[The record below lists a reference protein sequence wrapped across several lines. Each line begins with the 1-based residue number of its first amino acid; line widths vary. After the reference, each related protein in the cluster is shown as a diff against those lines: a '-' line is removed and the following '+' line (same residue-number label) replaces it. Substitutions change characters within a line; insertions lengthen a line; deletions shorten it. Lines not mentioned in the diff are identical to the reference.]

1 MHYYKATTNPQLNTH
16 VKAVHEGKKPHE
28 CDICGKKWAR
38 KWNLEKHV
46 ATVHKN
52 QNVLAK
58 I

>member
-1 MHYYKATTNPQLNTH
+1 MNTELNTH

-38 KWNLEKHV
+38 KWNLEKHI